1 MERLLLA
8 YKAESLKR
16 RPMQDVFT
24 ILSGNSSAKA
34 KPLIKNLKESSVDE
48 KIAIKDFL
56 SIMLAQIKESMQ
68 VSKEQSKISL
78 EPDSLVQ
85 HSTNIDLIIKGEKK
99 SFDNHLL
106 EDLLKIIS
114 LLKNPDGKTPY
125 FPSLS
130 NKFTKLINSE
140 TAFKELKNINN
151 ITELLA
157 LSKKYS
163 LGLER
168 ISVKN
173 IDIEALK
180 KEFPLL
186 AKKEFFTL
194 PKIVASKDEKAL
206 LGAKNESILFEK
218 LETKPAVLHIGSIE
232 KLKIQTK
239 NEPTL
244 FEKIISSSKEEK
256 KETTGVVTE
265 IIRDK
270 ITQEKS
276 ENISTKTI
284 EESKKTI
291 KIAQDEAP
299 KVAVKLEQNE
309 IKTTVVKEALY
320 IKTDGEVNIS
330 EVVKSSE
337 VKMSEVVKSSEV
349 KMSEVA
355 RLGEARIENS
365 ILKKGLIESMLQ
377 GIKADRQT
385 STSNAN
391 LAQTTESSEAKA
403 ELVSNRID
411 IKPQIKL
418 DSLSLKSVVPTRETL
433 NSFATDLRERVENY
447 KPPIMKLQL
456 ALNPKGLGEV
466 DVMILNRGNNLY
478 VNISSNLNTMLL
490 FTQNQA
496 EFKNS
501 LVNMGFT
508 NLEMNFS
515 NQKENKEH
523 QHNSQ
528 TSAEHSKA
536 YDDEDLD
543 KEMTSIELIVPRYV

>member
-34 KPLIKNLKESSVDE
+34 KPLIKNLKESSADE

-320 IKTDGEVNIS
+320 VKTDGEVNIS

-337 VKMSEVVKSSEV
+337 VKMSEA
-349 KMSEVA
+349 A
-355 RLGEARIENS
+355 RLGEARIESS

-377 GIKADRQT
+377 GIKTDRQT